1 DGARRRPCPPQAGKN
16 SPGGLFLGREQK
28 EVDRRQVDA
37 KSEKEV
43 LASRTHVIRS
53 NPENQTRRTVAAP
66 EKLSVRDTFFDDA
79 GSSPFCCIFV
89 HIQRN
94 PLLPLLHIRIIKK
107 DKLSLFTKTFLLYC
121 AVSKLIKH
129 VFFVMIRMYKQAGMV
144 CLVILFRSEKFE

>member
-1 DGARRRPCPPQAGKN
+1 MTGCEPSVKKTCRGHVFSERAEGSQPTASGRKKREEISRKMNSRHPLQSGKPN
-16 SPGGLFLGREQK
+16 AE
-28 EVDRRQVDA
+28 DRGC
-37 KSEKEV
+37 SWEI
-43 LASRTHVIRS
+43 IRS
-53 NPENQTRRTVAAP
+53 GHIFWRC
-66 EKLSVRDTFFDDA
+66 